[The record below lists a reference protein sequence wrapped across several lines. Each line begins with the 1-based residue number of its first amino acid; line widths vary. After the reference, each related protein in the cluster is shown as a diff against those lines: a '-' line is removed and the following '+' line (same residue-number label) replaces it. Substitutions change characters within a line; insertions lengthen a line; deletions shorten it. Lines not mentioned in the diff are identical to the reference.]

1 MKEFGIEGFDIPE
14 RNIHI
19 VPPNLYKQIEEDSN
33 RVAITIQDL
42 QLILLNAEHL
52 RHPIRRASTIFH
64 EMIHLKNYL
73 AIEAYDY
80 LYKPYHI
87 GLRIS
92 PSMRKQE
99 KIGHFT
105 AFLGLNEAVVS
116 EIEKRYF
123 PQLISGNEFLA
134 EEYQWL
140 TSEKARKYKKRIA
153 ESEGLP
159 ADEIMWVSKDGKHL
173 GCFPYYEQRRV
184 LNYIVD
190 CLDEDNVEQ
199 FNSRDEIMKLF

>member
-1 MKEFGIEGFDIPE
+1 
-14 RNIHI
+14 
-19 VPPNLYKQIEEDSN
+19 
-33 RVAITIQDL
+33 
-42 QLILLNAEHL
+42 
-52 RHPIRRASTIFH
+52 
-64 EMIHLKNYL
+64 
-73 AIEAYDY
+73 
-80 LYKPYHI
+80 
-87 GLRIS
+87 
-92 PSMRKQE
+92 MRKQE

-199 FNSRDEIMKLF
+199 FNSRDEIMKLFFKSHFDGRLLSIAGLIEKSFGEEAFRVIGMMDERENSARLVMDYLMKRRRKNRTDNLNL